1 MGISR
6 SGFGVLLVRSG
17 DSLGISRSGHG
28 EPGTFDGLLGL
39 KGPLLAALVA
49 SELPRSP
56 KGLTV
61 AVTYSAMRGACSP
74 KALTVV
80 LARDR
85 HILPIR

>member
-1 MGISR
+1 M
-6 SGFGVLLVRSG
+6 
-17 DSLGISRSGHG
+17 GISRSGHG
-28 EPGTFDGLLGL
+28 EPGAFEGLLVL
-39 KGPLLAALVA
+39 KGPLLAALAV

-61 AVTYSAMRGACSP
+61 SVTYSAMRGACSP

-80 LARDR
+80 LAGDR